1 MTEPTPAATEDT
13 PSFGE
18 IAGKPIP
25 VLSMDRRNW
34 TPASAASHL
43 EAFLSPAPADTVE
56 GAEKAAETPAPAEAE
71 AAPEAQAGD
80 ASDSEGDEAVA
91 ASADGNPD
99 QAEVTA
105 DAPPPPRRL
114 KIPAD
119 AESPEEEVT
128 EEEAIRGYLRHRDY
142 TRKRMADAE
151 AEKARASDY
160 EAVRAERQRIA
171 ARLKE
176 VEEALAPPSVDWDK
190 VQREHPD
197 QFPTLW
203 ANYQRLEAE
212 RAKVSQERAEADAKA
227 RADWEAATK
236 DRLAKER
243 ELLLAAVPEWRDEAK
258 AKADV
263 QALVTYAKSRGFTDQ
278 ELQVTDHR
286 LMLLLRDAA
295 LGASVRTAKPKVTK
309 DVESKIKTVKP
320 GSAGTVKPKVDAD
333 VALVDRFQKSGKLRD
348 AAAVFEKL
356 F

>member
-1 MTEPTPAATEDT
+1 MTEPTTAATEDRQA
-13 PSFGE
+13 P
-18 IAGKPIP
+18 
-25 VLSMDRRNW
+25 
-34 TPASAASHL
+34 
-43 EAFLSPAPADTVE
+43 AFLTPETAGPLLESYLFPAPADPKDGDE
-56 GAEKAAETPAPAEAE
+56 QPAEAQAEAEPEAEAEAETPAEAAEGESDLPAEE
-71 AAPEAQAGD
+71 AAP
-80 ASDSEGDEAVA
+80 SE
-91 ASADGNPD
+91 P
-99 QAEVTA
+99 Q
-105 DAPPPPRRL
+105 PRRFRV
-114 KIPAD
+114 KVDAD
-119 AESPEEEVT
+119 EVEVT
-128 EEEAIRGYLRHRDY
+128 EDELLRGYQRQADY
-142 TRKRMADAE
+142 TRKTMSLSDERKAFAAE
-151 AEKARASDY
+151 QES
-160 EAVRAERQRIA
+160 VRAERQRIA

-176 VEEALAPPSVDWDK
+176 VEDALAPPAVDWDK

-309 DVESKIKTVKP
+309 DVESRIKTVKP

>member
-1 MTEPTPAATEDT
+1 MTEPTDATEDT
-13 PSFGE
+13 LSFGE

-43 EAFLSPAPADTVE
+43 EAFLSPAPADTE
-56 GAEKAAETPAPAEAE
+56 PGAEKAAETPAPAEAD
-71 AAPEAQAGD
+71 AAPEA
-80 ASDSEGDEAVA
+80 EAEPEE
-91 ASADGNPD
+91 SAPPAEGNPD
-99 QAEVTA
+99 QAEVA
-105 DAPPPPRRL
+105 EDAPPPPRRL

-176 VEEALAPPSVDWDK
+176 VEDALAPPTVDWDK

-212 RAKVSQERAEADAKA
+212 RAKVAQERAEADAKA
-227 RADWEAATK
+227 RADWEASMK
-236 DRLAKER
+236 DRMTKER